1 MHTYDVHVRGAGVV
15 SRCLALSLA
24 RLGLR
29 VALSAPQVL
38 DAPDVRAFALNAASQ
53 HMLKSLKVWDGAVA
67 EAATSVYDM
76 WIQTSANPDG
86 APAEVALAFSAWQQ
100 KVGELAWIVDATP
113 LAKELENAVRFS
125 PQITV
130 ISDTQDL
137 RKASPA
143 RRIDNTVRTYGEE
156 ITTTREAF
164 SVSPDK
170 VQAPLTAIC
179 EGRFSSTRDELGV
192 QFDQRDY
199 GQTAIAARLQS
210 SDPHQGMA
218 HQWFLSPEVLALL
231 PCGSD
236 AHRSSGFAL
245 VWSVPHERAQV
256 LQALTPDDFL
266 TELAKITH
274 SRVGELQL
282 SSEQR
287 AAWSLALGQAHEW
300 SGSFPTNPTQSWVL
314 LGDAAHTVHPL
325 AGQGLNLGL
334 ADVAALTQVLTQRET
349 WRPVS
354 DQKLLRRYQRERQG
368 ATWAMQRATDGLLHL
383 FAHPSNTV
391 KTLRNHGLG
400 LLNHATP
407 IKRWLAAHAMGS
419 SSTRS

>member
-1 MHTYDVHVRGAGVV
+1 MHTFDVHVRGAGVV

-38 DAPDVRAFALNAASQ
+38 DVPDVRAFALNAASQ
-53 HMLKSLKVWDGAVA
+53 QLLKSLKVWDGAVA

-76 WIQTSANPDG
+76 WIQTSASPDG

-125 PQITV
+125 PQVTV
-130 ISDTQDL
+130 ISDAE
-137 RKASPA
+137 KA
-143 RRIDNTVRTYGEE
+143 
-156 ITTTREAF
+156 
-164 SVSPDK
+164 
-170 VQAPLTAIC
+170 QAPLTAIC

-287 AAWSLALGQAHEW
+287 AAWPLALGQAHEW

-400 LLNHATP
+400 LLNRATP

>member
-1 MHTYDVHVRGAGVV
+1 MHTFDVHVRGAGVV

-38 DAPDVRAFALNAASQ
+38 DVPDVRAFALNAASQ
-53 HMLKSLKVWDGAVA
+53 QLLKSLKVWDGAVA

-76 WIQTSANPDG
+76 WIQTSASPDG

-113 LAKELENAVRFS
+113 LAKELENA
-125 PQITV
+125 
-130 ISDTQDL
+130 
-137 RKASPA
+137 
-143 RRIDNTVRTYGEE
+143 
-156 ITTTREAF
+156 
-164 SVSPDK
+164 
-170 VQAPLTAIC
+170 
-179 EGRFSSTRDELGV
+179 ELGV

-287 AAWSLALGQAHEW
+287 AAWPLALGQAHEW

-354 DQKLLRRYQRERQG
+354 DQKLLRRYKRERQG

-400 LLNHATP
+400 LLNRATP